1 MRSGAVLVVEDDED
15 IRESMRLILEGEGY
29 QVLEAPD
36 GAAGL
41 AILQQSLSAL
51 VVLVDFR
58 MPRMDGIA
66 MLREVAKY
74 DSLARRHVYV
84 LVTANYD
91 QLPPGGADLI
101 ASLAVGTVKK
111 PFDVD
116 VLLSAVARAC
126 DALPGGRGGSPA
138 GPSSSASLGSAGS
151 YGAQ

>member
-1 MRSGAVLVVEDDED
+1 VRSGAVLVVEDDKD

-29 QVLEAPD
+29 RVLEAPD

-41 AILQQSLSAL
+41 AFLQQSLFAL

-66 MLREVAKY
+66 KLHEVAKH

-91 QLPPGGADLI
+91 QLPPGDAALI
-101 ASLAVGTVKK
+101 ASLAICTVKK

-126 DALPGGRGGSPA
+126 DALPAGHSGGSA
-138 GPSSSASLGSAGS
+138 GPSSSASPGSAGS
-151 YGAQ
+151 CRAH